1 MKTIS
6 VAGFPTIIKIN
17 TSNNSDELV
26 LSITNETEE
35 VMIWKMKNIFPG

>member
-6 VAGFPTIIKIN
+6 VAGFPAIIKIN
-17 TSNNSDELV
+17 PSNNSDELV

-35 VMIWKMKNIFPG
+35 VENWKIKNIFPG